1 MWIVKNVIHKI
12 DTNKT
17 FPGNVRLIRQEDQII
32 LCKLSCDIWDRKI
45 RHDACGLNISCV
57 SLFFIPV
64 SSLFLTASFVPGR
77 VQMTIFN
84 VFLQFDV
91 ATSFVGRV
99 SQIWDVIA
107 WVLLQN
113 SRETDLNCDLKSINQ
128 SSIPSVSHYQAWLWL
143 FRAMR
148 NFWAPVKKN
157 LKMLKTADGHPPASI
172 VLTIV
177 LTRLFTM
184 LEQEIFQ

>member
-1 MWIVKNVIHKI
+1 M
-12 DTNKT
+12 
-17 FPGNVRLIRQEDQII
+17 
-32 LCKLSCDIWDRKI
+32 CKLSCDIWDRKI

-107 WVLLQN
+107 WDFVTEQPWNRFELRFEINKSVINPPSPSLSSLARIVSGRWETFELPWKKPKNTEN
-113 SRETDLNCDLKSINQ
+113 SR
-128 SSIPSVSHYQAWLWL
+128 WL
-143 FRAMR
+143 
-148 NFWAPVKKN
+148 
-157 LKMLKTADGHPPASI
+157 PASQYCSRYCSDAPFHNVRTRDFSI
-172 VLTIV
+172 EMMDFCHDLSAFHYITCTIC
-177 LTRLFTM
+177 
-184 LEQEIFQ
+184 ICSFQK